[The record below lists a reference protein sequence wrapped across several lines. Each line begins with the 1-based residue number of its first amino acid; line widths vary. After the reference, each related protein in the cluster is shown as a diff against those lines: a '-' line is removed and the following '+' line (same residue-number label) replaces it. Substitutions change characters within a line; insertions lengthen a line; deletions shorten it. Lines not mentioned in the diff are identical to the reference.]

1 MLIRRDQNA
10 RLSRARAHIGCERM
24 RGARGLREISISAI
38 LLVCILNFA
47 WAEPLWS
54 QGPPPPPASRG
65 LPGPPRLDARAVDD
79 HIQNVRRH
87 LEEIK
92 PKDQDCEM
100 LIAVARR
107 NLDKAEE
114 KARAN
119 DLFVADRLVAAA
131 DAFIHAAEHPLHLEE
146 GPKGPRPDAKEI
158 ASHLQRVYFRLQ
170 QADFFARAGGDENA
184 KQLPGMAQK
193 FYERS
198 LQAYDKSDWLGADE
212 FAKSADDTI
221 RGLENL
227 AQAATPSPPRP
238 R

>member
-1 MLIRRDQNA
+1 M
-10 RLSRARAHIGCERM
+10 
-24 RGARGLREISISAI
+24 RGLRGVRVILIFAI
-38 LLVCILNFA
+38 LLVCILKFA

-54 QGPPPPPASRG
+54 QGPPPLPA
-65 LPGPPRLDARAVDD
+65 PGGRPDPPRLDAHAIDD
-79 HIQNVRRH
+79 DIQNVRRH

-100 LIAVARR
+100 LMAVARR
-107 NLDKAEE
+107 NLDEAEE
-114 KARAN
+114 KAHAN
-119 DLFVADRLVAAA
+119 ALFVADRLVAAS

-146 GPKGPRPDAKEI
+146 GPKGPHPDAEEI

-170 QADFFARAGGDENA
+170 QADFFARTVGDDNA
-184 KQLPGMAQK
+184 KQLTGLARK
-193 FYERS
+193 FYEKS

-212 FAKSADDTI
+212 LAKSADDTI

-227 AQAATPSPPRP
+227 AQAATPPPPRL

>member
-10 RLSRARAHIGCERM
+10 RLFRARAHIGCEGM
-24 RGARGLREISISAI
+24 RGPRGLRVISISAI

-47 WAEPLWS
+47 WAEPLQS
-54 QGPPPPPASRG
+54 QGTPPPPAPRG
-65 LPGPPRLDARAVDD
+65 LPGPRLDARAVDD

-100 LIAVARR
+100 LLAVAHR
-107 NLDKAEE
+107 NLGRAEE
-114 KARAN
+114 KVHAN
-119 DLFVADRLVAAA
+119 DLFVADRLVAAS
-131 DAFIHAAEHPLHLEE
+131 DAFLHAAEHPLHLEE
-146 GPKGPRPDAKEI
+146 GPKGPRPDAEEI
-158 ASHLQRVYFRLQ
+158 ANHLQRVYFRLQ
-170 QADFFARAGGDENA
+170 QADFFARTSGDEEA
-184 KQLPGMAQK
+184 KQLPGVARK

-198 LQAYDKSDWLGADE
+198 LGAYDKNDWLGADE

-227 AQAATPSPPRP
+227 AQSATPPPPGP